1 MRIVSLHQTAVMAFA
16 LSAVALM
23 PKSTPAQLGG
33 LIKKKVAAVAAGQ
46 EQAIKPAGENV
57 AFDNIILELTP
68 ERIGKVV
75 AGKQAGKKIAT
86 GPSGAIALREKKDAL
101 EEQLSQLRD
110 KNSKVF
116 DAWDVKR
123 DAIRSCRDSVLH
135 LAEKRIT
142 ENFQM
147 TALSDPELLQK
158 MTDLGAAIQ
167 KAYARGD
174 TALVRKLTMQTA
186 AMMEPTKADSLA
198 ADRKCGS
205 LKDAPAVVA
214 QASSLQDQI
223 DKLLDQIRNAEV
235 AASKAEQEGSGL
247 NSKQLA
253 MACERI
259 EYYMQ
264 RLAAKSRQAGF
275 TAAELD
281 ALKQREVDLKGL
293 CY

>member
-1 MRIVSLHQTAVMAFA
+1 MTCASLRRTAVMALT
-16 LSAVALM
+16 LSTVALL
-23 PKSTPAQLGG
+23 PKSASAQIGG
-33 LIKKKVAAVAAGQ
+33 LIKKKIASAAAGQ
-46 EQAIKPAGENV
+46 EQAVRPAGENV

-68 ERIGKVV
+68 ERLGKVI
-75 AGKQAGKKIAT
+75 AGKQAGKKSAT

-101 EEQLSQLRD
+101 SDQLSQLRD

-116 DAWDVKR
+116 DAWDTKK
-123 DAIRSCRDSVLH
+123 DAIKSCRDSVLH
-135 LAEKRIT
+135 LAQKRIA
-142 ENFQM
+142 ENFQA
-147 TALSDPELLQK
+147 TALSDPDVIQK

-167 KAYARGD
+167 KAYAQGD
-174 TALVRKLTMQTA
+174 TAQVRKLTMQTA
-186 AMMEPTKADSLA
+186 AMMEPTRTDSLA

-205 LKDAPAVVA
+205 PKDAPAVVA
-214 QASSLQDQI
+214 QATSLQDQI
-223 DKLLDQIRNAEV
+223 DQLNDQIRNAEV
-235 AASKAEQEGSGL
+235 AASRAEQEGSGL

-275 TAAELD
+275 TAGELD
-281 ALKQREVDLKGL
+281 ALKQREADLKGL